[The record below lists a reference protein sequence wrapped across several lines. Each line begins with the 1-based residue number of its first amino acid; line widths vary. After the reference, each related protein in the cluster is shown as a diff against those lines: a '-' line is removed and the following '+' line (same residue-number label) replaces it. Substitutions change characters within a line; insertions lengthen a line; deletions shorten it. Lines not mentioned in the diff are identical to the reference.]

1 MIYSLVVNGT
11 LSLMWG
17 AMYYY
22 TRTPYTLFASGIA
35 LGGAVTLGTIAVLDD
50 RYRRN
55 HH

>member
-35 LGGAVTLGTIAVLDD
+35 LGGAVTLATFTVMDR

>member
-11 LSLMWG
+11 LCLLWG
-17 AMYYY
+17 AMYYH

-35 LGGAVTLGTIAVLDD
+35 LGGAITLATFGVLDG